1 VPTEIVFSNGG
12 SVKVTAA
19 IEHVAQAVAVG
30 RGTLDT
36 TRFAGFRGDEAVGAE
51 RVVVS
56 VGAIAY
62 ASEISGP

>member
-1 VPTEIVFSNGG
+1 VPTEIVFSNGA

-19 IEHVAQAVAVG
+19 IEHVAQAVAAG
-30 RGTLDT
+30 GGTLDT
-36 TRFAGFRGDEAVGAE
+36 TRFAGFRGDEEVGAE

-56 VGAIAY
+56 VDAIAY